1 MGNWEL
7 EIENWGLRIDVI
19 LIGSV
24 KILDGGLTFGGDTF
38 AFEDLEDGQ
47 EEDLE
52 IEGEGQM
59 VNIID
64 IQLEFFGPR
73 DGVTA
78 IDLSPAAEA
87 GTDFMTPHLFF
98 AIEGEI
104 ADQQG
109 TGTNE
114 SHIALKDIKEL
125 GKLVDGKGPHNLTHF
140 CQPEFIRQRNT
151 FRITLISH
159 SLKLDN
165 LENFPFQPRSFLREK
180 SAGPLVGKVEEDCD
194 NDYQPPDEQQGQQGA
209 AKTQTTFNK
218 MLVHRIIELVS
229 YTYTWRK
236 GSYLIWGGRSK

>member
-7 EIENWGLRIDVI
+7 GIENWGLRIDVI

-125 GKLVDGKGPHNLTHF
+125 GKLVDGKGPTILPTFVSRNSSGRGTPSASHSSVIVLNLITLKIFPFNPGRSCVKKAPAPLLAKWRKTATMTISH
-140 CQPEFIRQRNT
+140 PMSNRANRAPLKLRQR
-151 FRITLISH
+151 LIKC
-159 SLKLDN
+159 LYIVLLN
-165 LENFPFQPRSFLREK
+165 
-180 SAGPLVGKVEEDCD
+180 
-194 NDYQPPDEQQGQQGA
+194 
-209 AKTQTTFNK
+209 
-218 MLVHRIIELVS
+218 
-229 YTYTWRK
+229 
-236 GSYLIWGGRSK
+236 